1 LLGLGHGKK
10 HFLLLL
16 LFVVDCAAVKADCRT
31 NWPQIEKNTNRKF
44 KKISRVSLKSEE
56 GKNWIWRV
64 SAVCDFFFLS
74 SSSSSRAHVFLF
86 SAQLLEEIGN
96 ILVR

>member
-56 GKNWIWRV
+56 GKNWIWLFRLSV
-64 SAVCDFFFLS
+64 IFFFFPAAAAAE
-74 SSSSSRAHVFLF
+74 RMFFCFLLNCWKRL
-86 SAQLLEEIGN
+86 ATY
-96 ILVR
+96 